1 MQIPVVRKILETNE
15 LTALDLQQGFQEQ
28 GILVLNLISS
38 PGAGKTTL
46 LVRTLSDLAQEL
58 NMAVIEGDLQT
69 SNDAEKIAATGARVL
84 QINTQG
90 ACHLEGSM
98 IGQAL
103 QQMDLADVDVL
114 FIENVGN
121 LVCPAEF
128 KLGEDYKIA
137 LLSVPEGDDKP
148 EKYPVLFA
156 ESSLLLLNKID
167 LMPYL
172 EFDTQR
178 ASNAAR
184 AVNQALEVIQ
194 ISAQT
199 GEGLQQWY
207 DWLRRKMQEKR
218 QIRKE

>member
-1 MQIPVVRKILETNE
+1 MHIPVVRNILESNQKTSQE
-15 LTALDLQQGFQEQ
+15 LQQTFQEQ
-28 GILVLNLISS
+28 GLLVLNLISS
-38 PGAGKTTL
+38 PGAGKTSL
-46 LVRTLSDLAQEL
+46 LVRTLNDLAPEL

-69 SNDAEKIAATGARVL
+69 SNDAQKIAATGAMVL

-90 ACHLEGSM
+90 ACHLDGSM

-103 QQMDLADVDVL
+103 QHMDLDSVDIL

-137 LLSVPEGDDKP
+137 LLSIPEGDDKP

-167 LMPYL
+167 LLPYIQ
-172 EFDTQR
+172 FDTQR
-178 ASNAAR
+178 ASQAAR
-184 AVNQALEVIQ
+184 AVNQDLEVMQ
-194 ISAQT
+194 VSAQT
-199 GEGLQQWY
+199 GQGLQQWY
-207 DWLRRKMQEKR
+207 DWLRGKVQEKR
-218 QIRKE
+218 QASKQ